1 MKKLHLLGFTIILF
15 VACQTNVKQFT
26 MTSPEIDEA
35 KALIKD
41 YQEGNWEAW
50 TTHYAD
56 TAKIFHNTWD
66 ENKGATP
73 AETAKSLK
81 ATLSNMSN
89 YHFEEEDELP
99 WYEMVTNDKGSTW
112 VYFWGNWKGTLAAN
126 NKEIKIPVHLSLK
139 FANGKVVR
147 EEGFY
152 NLSELTTALQEIEA
166 AKMASEAEEG
176 DDNAM

>member
-1 MKKLHLLGFTIILF
+1 
-15 VACQTNVKQFT
+15 
-26 MTSPEIDEA
+26 
-35 KALIKD
+35 
-41 YQEGNWEAW
+41 
-50 TTHYAD
+50 
-56 TAKIFHNTWD
+56 
-66 ENKGATP
+66 
-73 AETAKSLK
+73 
-81 ATLSNMSN
+81 MSN

-139 FANGKVVR
+139 FANGKIVR

-152 NLSELTTALQEIEA
+152 NLSELTTALQAIEA
-166 AKMASEAEEG
+166 AKMGAEAEKD